1 MRRKFDYDNLSVF
14 LLIFTDKSLFNIL
27 KLYYGDISELV
38 KSIDKNSKFII
49 SNESRKVEKVIKE
62 NLGSGKSSDSKYLID
77 NTYKSKYIKYKKKY
91 LKLKSSL
98 KN

>member
-27 KLYYGDISELV
+27 KPYYGDISELV
-38 KSIDKNSKFII
+38 KSIDKHSKFII

-62 NLGSGKSSDSKYLID
+62 NLDSEKVPIQ
-77 NTYKSKYIKYKKKY
+77 NI
-91 LKLKSSL
+91 
-98 KN
+98 